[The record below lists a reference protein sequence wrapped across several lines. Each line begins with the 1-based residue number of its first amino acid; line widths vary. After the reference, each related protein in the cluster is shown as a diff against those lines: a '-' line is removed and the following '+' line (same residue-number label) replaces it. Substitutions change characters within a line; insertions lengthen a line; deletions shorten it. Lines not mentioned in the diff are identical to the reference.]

1 MAALV
6 LGGCTM
12 TADSTLG
19 SNIMPEDQIMAMR
32 HLKFQGNTI
41 IRLNTETGQNEKVDC
56 SLEGKNFLETRLYRT
71 DSLLASNLT
80 TGYPYGS

>member
-1 MAALV
+1 MRNFSNRFCKTISLLAVAMAALV

-32 HLKFQGNTI
+32 HLKFQGNKHLHLQVH
-41 IRLNTETGQNEKVDC
+41 RVQ
-56 SLEGKNFLETRLYRT
+56 
-71 DSLLASNLT
+71 A
-80 TGYPYGS
+80 